1 MKVLWLVTFFLVFL
15 WSGYEP
21 KDRII
26 WILEV
31 FPVIIGFVVL
41 AVTYR
46 RFPLTS
52 IAYIMIL
59 AHMIVLMIGGH
70 YTYSEVPLFDAI
82 NHYFD
87 GSRNNYDK
95 VGHFMQGAVPII
107 IAREIVIRK
116 NVFSAQNYWVIFFLL
131 CFVLA
136 VSAFYELIEWWSAV
150 LIGSAA
156 DEFLATQGYVWD
168 TQSDMWYALLGGIV
182 SLAIFSRLHDK
193 KIGDIVK

>member
-1 MKVLWLVTFFLVFL
+1 MKLLWLVIFFLVFL

-21 KDRII
+21 KDRMI

-31 FPVIIGFVVL
+31 FPAIIGFVVL

-46 RFPLTS
+46 SFPLTS
-52 IAYIMIL
+52 IAYILIL

-70 YTYSEVPLFDAI
+70 YTYAEVPLFDAI
-82 NHYFD
+82 NNYFD
-87 GSRNNYDK
+87 GKRNNYDK
-95 VGHFMQGAVPII
+95 VGHFMQGAVPVI

-116 NVFSAQNYWVIFFLL
+116 NVFSAINNWVIFFLL

-136 VSAFYELIEWWSAV
+136 VSAFYELIEWWSAL
-150 LIGSAA
+150 LIGSDA

-168 TQSDMWYALLGGIV
+168 TQSDMWYALLGGIT

-193 KIGDIVK
+193 KLKDAVK

>member
-1 MKVLWLVTFFLVFL
+1 MKLLWLAIFFLVFL

-21 KDRII
+21 KDRMI

-31 FPVIIGFVVL
+31 FPAIIGFIIL
-41 AVTYR
+41 AATYHS
-46 RFPLTS
+46 FPLTS
-52 IAYIMIL
+52 ITYILIL
-59 AHMIVLMIGGH
+59 VHMVVLMIGGH
-70 YTYSEVPLFDAI
+70 YTYAEVPLFDTL
-82 NHYFD
+82 NNYFN
-87 GSRNNYDK
+87 GNRNNYDK
-95 VGHFMQGAVPII
+95 VGHFMQGAVPVV

-116 NVFSAQNYWVIFFLL
+116 NVFTAQNGWFVFFLL

-136 VSAFYELIEWWSAV
+136 VSAFYELLEWWSAV

-168 TQSDMWYALLGGIV
+168 TQSDMWYALMGGIT

-193 KIGDIVK
+193 KLREIS

>member
-1 MKVLWLVTFFLVFL
+1 MKLLWLVIFFLVFI

-21 KDRII
+21 KDRMI

-31 FPVIIGFVVL
+31 FPAIIGFLVL
-41 AVTYR
+41 AFTYR
-46 RFPLTS
+46 DFPLTS
-52 IAYIMIL
+52 ITYILIL
-59 AHMIVLMIGGH
+59 AHMVVLMIGGH
-70 YTYSEVPLFDAI
+70 YTYAQVPLFDML
-82 NHYFD
+82 NDYFN
-87 GSRNNYDK
+87 SNRNNYDK
-95 VGHFMQGAVPII
+95 VGHFMQGFVPVI

-116 NVFSAQNYWVIFFLL
+116 NVFTAQNSWMIFFLL

-136 VSAFYELIEWWSAV
+136 VSAFYELLEWWSAI

-193 KIGDIVK
+193 KLSEML